1 MREVIFDSSFLMAVV
16 ERPTTWFD
24 DMTKALG
31 RFRPI
36 LLECVA
42 AELENLA
49 AQKGRRART
58 ARVAL
63 EITKNFDR
71 AGCGEAEVDD
81 EIISSAL
88 HRKAVVATADR
99 SLARTLEG
107 LHLQTAGLRS
117 GRVNLKHG

>member
-16 ERPTTWFD
+16 DRHTTWFE
-24 DMTKALG
+24 DMTEALG
-31 RFRPI
+31 RFQPI

-42 AELENLA
+42 AELENLSA
-49 AQKGRRART
+49 KKGRRARN

-63 EITKNFDR
+63 EIAKNFSR
-71 AGCGEAEVDD
+71 KGCGGAEVDD
-81 EIISSAL
+81 EIVSSAL
-88 HRKAVVATADR
+88 HRNAVVATADR

-117 GRVNLKHG
+117 GRVSLSHG